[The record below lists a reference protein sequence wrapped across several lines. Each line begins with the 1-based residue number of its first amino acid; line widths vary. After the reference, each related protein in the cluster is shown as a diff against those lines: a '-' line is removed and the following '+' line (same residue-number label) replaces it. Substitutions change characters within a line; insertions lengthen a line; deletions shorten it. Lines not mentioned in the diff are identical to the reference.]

1 MTTPAPKQVKLTE
14 DQYERIELL
23 IDNAATASQ
32 CREMLRDDD
41 GIESGLREAVRMNVA
56 EPLMRELAALR
67 ASSQEPEAF
76 RVKRGSGSYGY
87 CDTREDA
94 EFWINQSGGLPVE
107 ITPLYLG
114 PAIPDVTEAVESA
127 GERGNKAG
135 PAFSGSLHAGFKAP
149 SSGSLPNT
157 SGTVTPATPPAP
169 GKKPLSQI
177 LEEARAS
184 DVYKAEAAALEAAAP
199 AVPGTP
205 QEVEALA
212 KALEDI
218 EHDTSCE
225 LNQRGSFIAIR
236 VCDCTH
242 PDRTKAATLL
252 RTLSADLA
260 ALKADNT
267 EQIRFKWELA
277 TDLAAAQQE
286 RDEALYRECD
296 WERRARQAET
306 DWAAMKDAFVA
317 AEARAEKA
325 EHAAE
330 QARATAMEDTQRLDA
345 LENETIIVMG
355 SDRLK
360 WQARRVTDSGITWRS
375 WYHADTLREAI
386 DAALSAQA
394 TK

>member
-1 MTTPAPKQVKLTE
+1 MTTPAPEQTPKWIRVHTVDEMQAF
-14 DQYERIELL
+14 YE
-23 IDNAATASQ
+23 A
-32 CREMLRDDD
+32 MLPAV
-41 GIESGLREAVRMNVA
+41 REAARQCGYALGLHGSLRRDLDLIAVPWIEAHSTPDALANAIMKAACGMTVATHQWERKPNGRIATSLPICWVEWNPKEKNVGHID
-56 EPLMRELAALR
+56 LSVLAALR
-67 ASSQEPEAF
+67 ASSQRNPNTAVVGDPKAWNGDEVV
-76 RVKRGSGSYGY
+76 RV
-87 CDTREDA
+87 E
-94 EFWINQSGGLPVE
+94 LV
-107 ITPLYLG
+107 
-114 PAIPDVTEAVESA
+114 

-135 PAFSGSLHAGFKAP
+135 TAQAGLVAP

-325 EHAAE
+325 ERENAE
-330 QARATAMEDTQRLDA
+330 WRLSRA
-345 LENETIIVMG
+345 
-355 SDRLK
+355 K
-360 WQARRVTDSGITWRS
+360 P
-375 WYHADTLREAI
+375 
-386 DAALSAQA
+386 
-394 TK
+394 